1 MVKIPKNVSLIFS
14 KNKNIIILVG
24 SLEKKVFISKTKIFL
39 NSFKNK
45 IYVSNSLHSKMP
57 TVEIKHLNNYQRTL
71 IALLK
76 QGVLETSVK
85 IYQKLKLVGVGYRVF
100 LFNLLTYKVLRLKLG
115 YSHEIYLKLDEKI
128 HFSCM
133 KTSIIYIYGNFYQA
147 ITETS
152 AKLRSCKVPELY
164 KGKGVLYENELIILK
179 KGKKM

>member
-1 MVKIPKNVSLIFS
+1 MVKIPKNVSLILS
-14 KNKNIIILVG
+14 KSKNIIILVG
-24 SLEKKVFISKTKIFL
+24 PLGKKVFISKTKIFL
-39 NSFKNK
+39 NTFKNR
-45 IYVSNSLHSKMP
+45 IYVSNFLHSKTP
-57 TVEIKHLNNYQRTL
+57 TVEIKQLKNYQRTL

-115 YSHEIYLKLDEKI
+115 YSHEIYLKLNEKI
-128 HFSCM
+128 YFSCM
-133 KTSIIYIYGNFYQA
+133 KASIFYIYGSFYRA

-152 AKLRSCKVPELY
+152 AKLRSYKVPEFY
-164 KGKGVLYENELIILK
+164 KGKGILYDNELIILK